1 MNEIQSYDPRI
12 QAIEAELEQVLHGDE
27 QAEDLENALKQ
38 YWILEERLL
47 ALDIPP
53 SGPLFQ
59 TQQRLLAAVF
69 MRQANILRQFG
80 RGEKAAEA
88 SICALE
94 AARNADDDLTLGRS
108 LLSYGTTLNF
118 SGDIEPGLEY
128 VEEARQVFSRG
139 DSADHRQGLGRYWI
153 LRADLANALVMDG
166 GAPEALE
173 AAGQAIALLE
183 PIANW
188 PEAAHAWAARAI
200 ACEALGDPEGAESAR
215 QAQALAENRIP
226 SSRENGV

>member
-1 MNEIQSYDPRI
+1 MIHHTTNDPRI
-12 QAIEAELEQVLHGDE
+12 QAIENDLEQALVNAE
-27 QAEDLENALKQ
+27 QAGDLENALKHS
-38 YWILEERLL
+38 WILEERLL
-47 ALDIPP
+47 ALDIPS

-59 TQQRLLAAVF
+59 AQQRLLAAVF

-80 RGEKAAEA
+80 RGEKAAAA

-94 AARNADDDLTLGRS
+94 AARNAGDDLTLGRS
-108 LLSYGTTLNF
+108 LLFYGTTLIF

-128 VEEARQVFSRG
+128 LEEARQEFSRG
-139 DSADHRQGLGRYWI
+139 ESADHRQGLGRYWI

-215 QAQALAENRIP
+215 QAQALAESRIP
-226 SSRENGV
+226 RGQKNGV

>member
-12 QAIEAELEQVLHGDE
+12 QAIEAELEQALVNDE

-108 LLSYGTTLNF
+108 LLSYGTTLIF

-215 QAQALAENRIP
+215 QAQALAESRIP
-226 SSRENGV
+226 RGQKNGV